1 MNRESLDSV
10 LHRLEMDEELEV
22 LKKKSINLKLLLE
35 MSDSELHA
43 TFDEMKLNTGKI
55 MKLYKEIIELKS
67 SK

>member
-55 MKLYKEIIELKS
+55 MKLYKEIIEIKS